1 MVLWSG
7 IKLIWKPITQFQEN
21 LDPQRRSVMLVSQAV
36 DIFIDYQKV
45 NAGEKNNQKLQVI
58 FAKIQ

>member
-1 MVLWSG
+1 
-7 IKLIWKPITQFQEN
+7 
-21 LDPQRRSVMLVSQAV
+21 MLVSQAV

-45 NAGEKNNQKLQVI
+45 TAGEKNNQKLQVI